1 MESGPTVAHDVLS
14 LHVDNRAR
22 AQLTGYSLWSYTYS
36 HCGELNGQSNCTM
49 YTIMKFLKYLIVVW
63 HAEVLLALLF
73 RYRNYLINVSYGN
86 FTSEKYFTL
95 HLSFFAFQLQT
106 ILKMPD
112 KNALKKSIFYVKGKS
127 G

>member
-1 MESGPTVAHDVLS
+1 
-14 LHVDNRAR
+14 
-22 AQLTGYSLWSYTYS
+22 
-36 HCGELNGQSNCTM
+36 M

-73 RYRNYLINVSYGN
+73 RCRNYLINVSYGN
-86 FTSEKYFTL
+86 FTSEKYITL
-95 HLSFFAFQLQT
+95 DLSFFAFQLLT